1 MATTHNSYLLRV
13 ILLGIV
19 GDQVRRWLGRELAR
33 GVLAERL
40 TGLLGF
46 GVADFFKRNA
56 LVSTSGHG
64 NKLIRVT
71 EAFKRDKLKDIG
83 PDRGG
88 SSQQAVVTQDSST
101 LATNSI
107 GDGVPLGAAQYDASK
122 LLVECN
128 AIIEVDILRLKSE
141 NALPSTECA

>member
-1 MATTHNSYLLRV
+1 MATTHNSYRLRV
-13 ILLGIV
+13 ILLGFV
-19 GDQVRRWLGRELAR
+19 GDQVRHWLGRELAG

-46 GVADFFKRNA
+46 GVADFLKRNA
-56 LVSTSGHG
+56 WVSTSGHG
-64 NKLIRVT
+64 NKIIRVT

-83 PDRGG
+83 PDGGG

-107 GDGVPLGAAQYDASK
+107 GDGVPLGAGHHDASK

-128 AIIEVDILRLKSE
+128 AIIEVDILRLTSD
-141 NALPSTECA
+141 NALP